1 MATSKRERQ
10 KAARREKLAQQQR
23 EAQRRRQIRRT
34 VIVVVVAAA
43 VIATGA
49 LLFAGGNSSPTTTT
63 TVASAAGSTTTTT
76 TTATKPVTFA
86 RVAQP
91 SPAGTFGKAPTV
103 IVPSGPPP
111 TAMQVSDLIKGTGAA
126 AKAGDKLTMQYVLAT
141 YSARKV
147 IQSSWTS
154 QPFSFTL
161 GAGQVIPGWDEGLI
175 GMKVGGRREM
185 IIPPALGY
193 GANSPGAGI
202 AKNDTLVFVVD
213 LLKIN

>member
-1 MATSKRERQ
+1 
-10 KAARREKLAQQQR
+10 
-23 EAQRRRQIRRT
+23 
-34 VIVVVVAAA
+34 
-43 VIATGA
+43 
-49 LLFAGGNSSPTTTT
+49 
-63 TVASAAGSTTTTT
+63 
-76 TTATKPVTFA
+76 
-86 RVAQP
+86 
-91 SPAGTFGKAPTV
+91 
-103 IVPSGPPP
+103 
-111 TAMQVSDLIKGTGAA
+111 MQVSDLIKGTGMA

-141 YSARKV
+141 YSTRKV

-161 GAGQVIPGWDEGLI
+161 GAGQVIPGWDYGLV

-193 GANSPGAGI
+193 GANSPGSGI